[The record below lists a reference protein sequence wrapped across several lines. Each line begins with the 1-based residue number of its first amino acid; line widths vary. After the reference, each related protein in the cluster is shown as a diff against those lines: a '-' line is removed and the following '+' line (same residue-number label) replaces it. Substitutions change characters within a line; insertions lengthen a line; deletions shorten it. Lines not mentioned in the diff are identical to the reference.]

1 MGISVKNLD
10 YVFQHTTNVDFRKG
24 FEYYCLKVMRSKFD
38 ENYPGFSIVE
48 LNEFL
53 KEALDDS
60 IIFWINRSKSSF
72 FVEIYFYTSNYLN
85 GEAPGDWVDSS
96 YFRSDVEKVKN
107 IFLNKFSL
115 FTEKDVVVSNCYKLT
130 SRVNYSTEEATD
142 FFGNK
147 FVIGDTIVA
156 ALAVTKNKVQLCE
169 CKVEKFNLH
178 SACCKDSDGDTYN
191 VEYDSIIKR

>member
-1 MGISVKNLD
+1 MGISVKNFD
-10 YVFQHTTNVDFRKG
+10 YVFQHATNVDFRKG
-24 FEYYCLKVMRSKFD
+24 VEYYCLKVMRSKFD
-38 ENYPGFSIVE
+38 ENYPGFSIAE

-53 KEALDDS
+53 KDALDDS
-60 IIFWINRSKSSF
+60 VIFWINRSKSSF
-72 FVEIYFYTSNYLN
+72 FIEVYFYISKYPN
-85 GEAPGDWVDSS
+85 GEAPGEWTENLYV
-96 YFRSDVEKVKN
+96 RPDVAQVKDT
-107 IFLNKFSL
+107 FAKKFSL
-115 FTEKDVVVSNCYKLT
+115 FKDTDVIVSNCHKLT

-147 FVIGDTIVA
+147 FIIGDTVIA

-178 SACCKDSDGDTYN
+178 SVCCKDSDGDTYN